1 MECSTSVASNGR
13 VMLARPL
20 PRPLETVPA
29 PAAPPAEAMLV
40 DVVVLSGDLDLFQA
54 ARDAI
59 GERNPVWRARSADEA
74 ADLLITGRCGVLL
87 IDMAAVSSRADTL
100 IEQVVEQ
107 FPDVVVCVAGSR
119 DDEPLLAPLISDGLV
134 YRFMHKPVSAKRAG
148 MFLQAAIRRHAERRE
163 GLVSSD
169 PFAPLLRSLTRPS
182 SGLPRWIFALIAL
195 AIGAVLAPFFLDAG
209 NELAAPP
216 TAVTTAAP
224 AMPAPRAPASADA
237 PRRADP
243 VLSRARAALQAG
255 RLEAPEGRNALDL
268 FQAVLLAQPDQA
280 EAKAGLARTVELLL
294 DRAQRELA
302 AGHKAEAERLVQ
314 RALSAEAHNAAA
326 LSLLRRISPPDTPS
340 QQLAREQV
348 AEVARARATLLAAGS
363 AAPVSIPATSK
374 QPAASK
380 PAPAPLGTM
389 AAARSTS
396 AARAQP
402 VIAAA
407 ARKAVVQ
414 PDPLAPR
421 YTNGTAAER
430 IARARSARSYGAP
443 LSLQHDIA
451 GMTGGSSAA
460 AKVAAPAPAVG
471 GASIPADEF
480 DRISARDPVY
490 PAQALRNGTAGWVEL
505 EFTITETGTVRD
517 VQVVGAQPRGVF
529 ERAATDALADWR
541 FRPRVVNGQP
551 VAQRSTITLRFDVEQ
566 S

>member
-1 MECSTSVASNGR
+1 
-13 VMLARPL
+13 
-20 PRPLETVPA
+20 
-29 PAAPPAEAMLV
+29 MLV

-54 ARDAI
+54 TRDAI

-182 SGLPRWIFALIAL
+182 NGLPRWTFALIAL
-195 AIGAVLAPFFLDAG
+195 AIGAILAPFFLDG
-209 NELAAPP
+209 GDELAATAP
-216 TAVTTAAP
+216 AVTAAAP
-224 AMPAPRAPASADA
+224 AMPARAPASAA
-237 PRRADP
+237 TPRRADP

-280 EAKAGLARTVELLL
+280 EARAGLARTVELLL
-294 DRAQRELA
+294 DRAQREFA
-302 AGHKAEAERLVQ
+302 AGRKAEAERLVQ
-314 RALSAEAHNAAA
+314 RALSAEPRNTAA

-340 QQLAREQV
+340 QQLAREQL
-348 AEVARARATLLAAGS
+348 AEVARAQATLLEPGS

-380 PAPAPLGTM
+380 PAPAPLGTTND
-389 AAARSTS
+389 ARIAST
-396 AARAQP
+396 APARP
-402 VIAAA
+402 VLAAA

-421 YTNGTAAER
+421 YTNANTVER
-430 IARARSARSYGAP
+430 TARARAPRSYGAP

-451 GMTGGSSAA
+451 GMTGGSSGAP
-460 AKVAAPAPAVG
+460 KVAAPVPAVG
-471 GASIPADEF
+471 GASVPADEF

-505 EFTITETGTVRD
+505 EFTITEAGTVRD
-517 VQVVGAQPRGVF
+517 VQVVGAQPSGVF
-529 ERAATDALADWR
+529 ERAATEALADWR

-551 VAQRSTITLRFDVEQ
+551 VAQRSTITLRFDVEP